1 MSKLQGGLRDTW
13 NRKAQDIR
21 MSYGQEPCLSHFSR
35 FVNEEAILVNDAI
48 FSREAVQEYVT
59 HSEKDLNKHKK
70 IGNFA
75 THSTKEVF
83 VICPLCDGN
92 YNLDDCKSF

>member
-1 MSKLQGGLRDTW
+1 MEQKGTS
-13 NRKAQDIR
+13 IR
-21 MSYGQEPCLSHFSR
+21 RSYGQEPCLSHFSR
-35 FVNEEAILVNDAI
+35 FVNEEAILVNEEI